1 MASEADYRLPRT
13 VIPSHY
19 ELSLTPDLAAA
30 TFGGHVIIDVDVRES
45 VAEITLNTAELTLH
59 TATLYNDAGQRF
71 EASVATDEE
80 TERSTMT
87 LPGTVEPGAWKL
99 EISFD
104 GILNDDL
111 RGFYRSVYTDPDGNE
126 KTIATTQFEA
136 TEARRAFPCWDE
148 PDLKATFGVTLIVD
162 DGLLVI
168 SNAAEADREPVGDG
182 KVAVRFADTM
192 KMSTYLVAFIVGE
205 LDVTETVDV
214 DGIPLRIA
222 YPPGKGDLTEF
233 ALDIAAHSLRY
244 YADYYDIPYPGGKM
258 DKIAIPDFAWGAMEN
273 LGAVTYRETALL
285 LDVRKATQTEMMRV
299 AEVVAHEIAHM
310 WFGDLVTMKWWNG
323 IWLNEAF
330 ATFASMKCVDAYRPD
345 WKVWLTFSDGR
356 AHSMETDALAATRPI
371 EIPVGSPEEAN
382 AMFDS
387 LTYEKGASVLR
398 MLEQYLGEGAFR
410 LGVAN
415 YLKGHAYGNT
425 DGDDLW
431 LALEAASGEPVR
443 EIMQTWIFQGG
454 FPRVSVAGEPGDY
467 TISQE
472 QFRYLGEGDRRWQL
486 PVLLRSADGEQ
497 RILLS
502 DESATVDAGDGLV
515 VNAGGDGYYRVSYS
529 PELQL
534 DVRSRLSALTGEER
548 YNVVS
553 DAWADVLKGGSRAA
567 DYLALV
573 GEFGTEPEVDVWQKV
588 LSGLGELDRVA
599 SSETR
604 PVLQRFVRGL
614 VGTKAGEMGWEPAD
628 GEDDRS
634 RKLRGTLIAA
644 MGNLGDDGETQARAR
659 LVRERV
665 ESGSGGVDPE
675 VADAA
680 LSVVAANG
688 DRGDFDRF
696 LALSDDA
703 ETPQEVVKYLR
714 AAAVV
719 PDRSAVEEL
728 FQMVLDGDVRRQ
740 DAFWVVA
747 LMLGGR
753 ENGPRVWE
761 LMKENWDRLLEQM
774 PPSTGRRILDL
785 LPHRSEPEVAADIE
799 AWLADHPIRGGE
811 KYADQQIELMKVRV
825 ALRER
830 ES

>member
-1 MASEADYRLPRT
+1 
-13 VIPSHY
+13 
-19 ELSLTPDLAAA
+19 
-30 TFGGHVIIDVDVRES
+30 
-45 VAEITLNTAELTLH
+45 
-59 TATLYNDAGQRF
+59 
-71 EASVATDEE
+71 
-80 TERSTMT
+80 
-87 LPGTVEPGAWKL
+87 
-99 EISFD
+99 
-104 GILNDDL
+104 
-111 RGFYRSVYTDPDGNE
+111 
-126 KTIATTQFEA
+126 
-136 TEARRAFPCWDE
+136 
-148 PDLKATFGVTLIVD
+148 
-162 DGLLVI
+162 
-168 SNAAEADREPVGDG
+168 
-182 KVAVRFADTM
+182 
-192 KMSTYLVAFIVGE
+192 
-205 LDVTETVDV
+205 
-214 DGIPLRIA
+214 
-222 YPPGKGDLTEF
+222 
-233 ALDIAAHSLRY
+233 
-244 YADYYDIPYPGGKM
+244 
-258 DKIAIPDFAWGAMEN
+258 
-273 LGAVTYRETALL
+273 
-285 LDVRKATQTEMMRV
+285 
-299 AEVVAHEIAHM
+299 
-310 WFGDLVTMKWWNG
+310 
-323 IWLNEAF
+323 
-330 ATFASMKCVDAYRPD
+330 
-345 WKVWLTFSDGR
+345 
-356 AHSMETDALAATRPI
+356 
-371 EIPVGSPEEAN
+371 
-382 AMFDS
+382 
-387 LTYEKGASVLR
+387 
-398 MLEQYLGEGAFR
+398 MLEQYLGEEAFR

-415 YLKGHAYGNT
+415 YLRGHAYGNT

-431 LALEAASGEPVR
+431 FALEAASGEPVT

-454 FPRVSVAGEPGDY
+454 FPRVSVVGEPGDY

-472 QFRYLGEGDRRWQL
+472 QFRYLGEGDRRWRL

-502 DESATVDAGDGLV
+502 DESATVDAGGGLV

-529 PELQL
+529 SELQL
-534 DVRSRLSALTGEER
+534 DIRSRLSTLSGEER
-548 YNVVS
+548 YNIVS

-573 GEFGTEPEVDVWQKV
+573 GEFGAESEVDIWQKIFG
-588 LSGLGELDRVA
+588 GLGELDRVA
-599 SSETR
+599 SPETR
-604 PVLQRFVRGL
+604 PVLQSFVRGL
-614 VGTKAGEMGWEPAD
+614 VGAKAGEMGWDPAK

-644 MGNLGDDGETQARAR
+644 MGNLGDDGETQGHAR

-665 ESGSGGVDPE
+665 ESGAGDVDPE

-696 LALSDDA
+696 LALSGDA
-703 ETPQEVVKYLR
+703 GTPQEVVKYLR

-719 PDRSAVEEL
+719 PDRSAVEKL

-761 LMKENWDRLLEQM
+761 LMKKNWDSLLEQM

-830 ES
+830 EATAL